1 MEALL
6 PRSQSG
12 RRKSARGLAILVA
25 ILALAATVSPAGAQT
40 RARGSPDL
48 GDVTHLIVDR
58 TNDFRRGEGREP
70 VGLDPKLS
78 AAARSFAAFM
88 ARSDRYGHEADGRTP
103 AQRAQEQGYAY
114 CIILENIASLY
125 SSAGFGAQELA
136 NRAMHG
142 WRQSEGHRRNLLDP
156 EVTEIGVAIAQSGT
170 SGTYYAVQL
179 FGRPH
184 SKRIEFRV
192 ANPSPVAV
200 EYELNGK
207 AISLPPRATRMH
219 QECRAARLT
228 VRPPGERHSTSVR
241 PADGDRYEVERLGS
255 GYHLKKTA
263 S

>member
-1 MEALL
+1 MEAML
-6 PRSQSG
+6 PRSQGG
-12 RRKSARGLAILVA
+12 RLKPATFSILAALLALVA
-25 ILALAATVSPAGAQT
+25 IVSPAGAQT

-70 VGLDPKLS
+70 VRPDQKLS
-78 AAARSFAAFM
+78 AAARSL
-88 ARSDRYGHEADGRTP
+88 ARGDRYGHEADGRTP
-103 AQRAQEQGYAY
+103 AQRVQEQGYAY
-114 CIILENIASLY
+114 CIVLENIASLY

-136 NRAMHG
+136 NRTVRG
-142 WRQSEGHRRNLLDP
+142 WEQSPGHRRNMLDA
-156 EVTEIGVAIAQSGT
+156 EVTDIGVAIAQSGT

-179 FGRPH
+179 FGRPR

-228 VRPPGERHSTSVR
+228 VRPPGERQSTSVR

-255 GYHLKKTA
+255 GYLLKRTA